1 MYAYKKKRCNM
12 KEVLTAVEE
21 NTLCSRF
28 GLIDEL
34 SDEELESI
42 DGGIKYIDPKIPDPI
57 GGGPLSY

>member
-1 MYAYKKKRCNM
+1 M
-12 KEVLTAVEE
+12 KEVLTAVEG